1 MENEINDLCNE
12 VFTEDFVIC
21 DEGKSLLEEG
31 ITYYNL
37 RQFVTLMINFTNDN
51 DTKKNLKEILII
63 LTKMEILNKP
73 IPSIRKLKSAS
84 PEIF

>member
-1 MENEINDLCNE
+1 MEERINELCE
-12 VFTEDFVIC
+12 EIFTEKFEIEDQ
-21 DEGKSLLEEG
+21 GLALLEEG
-31 ITYYNL
+31 VTYYNL

-73 IPSIRKLKSAS
+73 IPSIKKLKSAS